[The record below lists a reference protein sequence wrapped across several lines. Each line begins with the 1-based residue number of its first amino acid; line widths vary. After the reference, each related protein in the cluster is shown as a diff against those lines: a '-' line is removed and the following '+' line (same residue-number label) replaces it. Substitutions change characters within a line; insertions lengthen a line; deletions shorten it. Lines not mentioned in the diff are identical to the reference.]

1 MQRIGIL
8 INRMKEGAATMAEE
22 IRRYLAEKGALGLI
36 TDGEGEIPDG
46 ISCLLVVG
54 GDGTLLRAAKRV
66 VDRQIPLLGVNL
78 GTLGY
83 LAEVE
88 AGNVRPAI
96 DQLLSGRYSIEK
108 RMMLEGEI
116 ERDGRRVAGDVALND
131 VSIVR
136 CGPLRVLHF
145 RSFVNG
151 AHLTDYR
158 ADGII
163 LSTPTGSTGYSLSVG
178 GPIVTPEA
186 DLLLLTPIAS
196 HTLAS
201 RSIILRGSDEVTV
214 EIGQGYVVLPAE
226 AEVSFDGNTLLPLM
240 AGDLVNIRRT
250 RQKTNIIKLSDD
262 SFLEVLRRKMVE
274 R

>member
-66 VDRQIPLLGVNL
+66 VDRQIPLLGINL

-116 ERDGRRVAGDVALND
+116 ERDGRR
-131 VSIVR
+131 
-136 CGPLRVLHF
+136 
-145 RSFVNG
+145 
-151 AHLTDYR
+151 
-158 ADGII
+158 
-163 LSTPTGSTGYSLSVG
+163 
-178 GPIVTPEA
+178 
-186 DLLLLTPIAS
+186 
-196 HTLAS
+196 
-201 RSIILRGSDEVTV
+201 
-214 EIGQGYVVLPAE
+214 
-226 AEVSFDGNTLLPLM
+226 
-240 AGDLVNIRRT
+240 
-250 RQKTNIIKLSDD
+250 
-262 SFLEVLRRKMVE
+262 
-274 R
+274 